1 MSLPIPD
8 NKKKKPIPSFDEVMK
23 EQYTPP
29 KIPSYDEVM
38 SESPKKKLV
47 AKAYRVANQVVQH
60 LRLKKN
66 YQQYF

>member
-47 AKAYRVANQVVQH
+47 AHAIVTGKQIGRAHV
-60 LRLKKN
+60 
-66 YQQYF
+66 